1 MSEIVRGH
9 DEDISFS
16 LALSCQNRYEQAV
29 EAYKKALELD
39 PNQESFKNNLKIA
52 EEKVKE
58 LEAAAQASGVPPVII
73 MLIGNHIWLLLGSK
87 WCSS

>member
-1 MSEIVRGH
+1 MTILSPKFFQCDTR
-9 DEDISFS
+9 

-29 EAYKKALELD
+29 EAYKKALQLD

-58 LEAAAQASGVPPVII
+58 LEAAAQASGAQPILTPFIHHSRRA
-73 MLIGNHIWLLLGSK
+73 NK
-87 WCSS
+87 